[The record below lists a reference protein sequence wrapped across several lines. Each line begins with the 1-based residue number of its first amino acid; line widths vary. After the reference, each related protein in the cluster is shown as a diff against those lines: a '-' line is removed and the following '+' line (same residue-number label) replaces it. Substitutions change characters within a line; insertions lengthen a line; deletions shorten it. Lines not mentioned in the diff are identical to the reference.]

1 VDHQPAHDEGERAR
15 IVRQSFVKPGVLTNS
30 TRNVEYFAES
40 VWRCGSG
47 RGPSAGIPLPGTGN
61 WVTFGPMT
69 SMRTPDELTRPWSSR
84 TLRVNNERVLLER
97 LRRSGAASRAELARV
112 TGISKPTV
120 SAALGNLEKAG
131 LVRETGEMTATAG
144 RGRSAVLYEV
154 NPAAGY
160 VLGID
165 IGRSRIR
172 VALADLEGAV
182 HGRREVPN
190 DVERAAG
197 PEPIVATATRL
208 AREIVAEAG
217 LEWSRVVHTVV
228 GTPGVFDPHSNE
240 VRYAGSLPGWGR
252 TGVVDSLR
260 AELGVSLSVHNDA
273 NLAALGEYM
282 FGAGRDCPLLVF
294 LMVGTGIGAGIVVDG
309 KLFAGANGAAGEVG
323 YLPFPGG
330 ARDAEGESGSAR
342 KDSEVC
348 EPYHQRGMLD
358 AAAGGSAVTALA
370 AAAGMSVSGGPKE
383 VFDAAR
389 AGDAAALDAVRA
401 EAARLAHAVAAI
413 AAMLDPALVI
423 IGGGVGDNADL
434 LLDPIHESLAA
445 LTPLRPQIVPSALGG
460 DAVLIGAIATAL
472 GTARE
477 LVFEGRL

>member
-1 VDHQPAHDEGERAR
+1 
-15 IVRQSFVKPGVLTNS
+15 
-30 TRNVEYFAES
+30 
-40 VWRCGSG
+40 
-47 RGPSAGIPLPGTGN
+47 
-61 WVTFGPMT
+61 MT
-69 SMRTPDELTRPWSSR
+69 TTRTPDEQTRPWSSR

-97 LRRSGAASRAELARV
+97 LRLSGAASRAELARV

-131 LVRETGEMTATAG
+131 LVRETGEMTVTAG

-154 NPAAGY
+154 NPTAGY
-160 VLGID
+160 VVGID

-172 VALADLEGAV
+172 VALADLEGAIC
-182 HGRREVPN
+182 GRREVPN
-190 DVERAAG
+190 DVDSATG
-197 PEPIVATATRL
+197 PEPIVATATQL
-208 AREIVAEAG
+208 AREVVAEAG
-217 LEWSRVVHTVV
+217 LDWSRVVHTVV
-228 GTPGVFDPHSNE
+228 GTPGVFDPASNE

-260 AELGVSLSVHNDA
+260 EELGGSLSVHNDA
-273 NLAALGEYM
+273 NLAALGEYV
-282 FGAGRDCPLLVF
+282 FGAGQDCPLLVF

-323 YLPFPGG
+323 YLPFPG
-330 ARDAEGESGSAR
+330 AEAKTEPSSQ
-342 KDSEVC
+342 
-348 EPYHQRGMLD
+348 EPYYQRGMLD

-370 AAAGMSVSGGPKE
+370 AAAGMSVSGGPKQ

-389 AGDAAALDAVRA
+389 AGDPVALDAVRA
-401 EAARLAHAVAAI
+401 EATRLAHAVAAI

-423 IGGGVGDNADL
+423 LGGGVGHNADL
-434 LLDPIHESLAA
+434 LLDPIYESLAT
-445 LTPLRPQIVPSALGG
+445 LTPLRPPIVPSSLGG

>member
-1 VDHQPAHDEGERAR
+1 
-15 IVRQSFVKPGVLTNS
+15 
-30 TRNVEYFAES
+30 
-40 VWRCGSG
+40 
-47 RGPSAGIPLPGTGN
+47 
-61 WVTFGPMT
+61 MT
-69 SMRTPDELTRPWSSR
+69 TMRTPEELTRPWSSR

-97 LRRSGAASRAELARV
+97 LRASGAASRAELARV

-131 LVRETGEMTATAG
+131 LVRETGEMTVTAG

-154 NPAAGY
+154 NPTAGY
-160 VLGID
+160 VVGID

-172 VALADLEGAV
+172 VALADLEGEIR
-182 HGRREVPN
+182 GRREVPN
-190 DVERAAG
+190 EVDGASG

-208 AREIVAEAG
+208 AHEVAAEAG

-228 GTPGVFDPHSNE
+228 GTPGVFDAASNE

-260 AELGVSLSVHNDA
+260 RELGTSLSVHNDA
-273 NLAALGEYM
+273 NLAALGEYA

-309 KLFAGANGAAGEVG
+309 RLFAGSNGAAGEVG
-323 YLPFPGG
+323 YLPFAPGV
-330 ARDAEGESGSAR
+330 AVDAP
-342 KDSEVC
+342 
-348 EPYHQRGMLD
+348 EPYSQRGMLD

-370 AAAGMSVSGGPKE
+370 EHAGMRAPGGPKQ

-389 AGDAAALDAVRA
+389 EGDEAAAVAVRT
-401 EAARLAHAVAAI
+401 EAQRLAHAVAAI

-423 IGGGVGDNADL
+423 LGGGVGDNADL
-434 LLDPIHESLAA
+434 LLEPISTELAA
-445 LTPLRPQIVPSALGG
+445 LTPLRPPIVPSALGG

-472 GTARE
+472 TTARE

>member
-1 VDHQPAHDEGERAR
+1 
-15 IVRQSFVKPGVLTNS
+15 
-30 TRNVEYFAES
+30 
-40 VWRCGSG
+40 
-47 RGPSAGIPLPGTGN
+47 
-61 WVTFGPMT
+61 MT
-69 SMRTPDELTRPWSSR
+69 TMRTPDELTRPWSSR

-97 LRRSGAASRAELARV
+97 LRASGAASRAELSRV

-120 SAALGNLEKAG
+120 SAALGNLERAG
-131 LVRETGEMTATAG
+131 LVRETGEMTVTAG

-154 NPAAGY
+154 NPTAGY
-160 VLGID
+160 VVGID

-172 VALADLEGAV
+172 VALADLEGAIR
-182 HGRREVPN
+182 GRREVRN
-190 DVERAAG
+190 DVDGAAG
-197 PEPIVATATRL
+197 PEPIVATATQL
-208 AREIVAEAG
+208 AHEVVAEAG
-217 LEWSRVVHTVV
+217 LDWSRVVHTVV
-228 GTPGVFDPHSNE
+228 GTPGVFDQASNE

-260 AELGVSLSVHNDA
+260 RELGTELSVHNDA
-273 NLAALGEYM
+273 NLAALGEYV

-330 ARDAEGESGSAR
+330 RELEGFPGQQAAAQDAASSPEP
-342 KDSEVC
+342 DSEPDPR
-348 EPYHQRGMLD
+348 EPYSSRGMLD
-358 AAAGGSAVTALA
+358 AATGGSAVTALA
-370 AAAGMSVSGGPKE
+370 AAAGMPAPGSPKD

-389 AGDAAALDAVRA
+389 AGDRAALDAVRT

-423 IGGGVGDNADL
+423 LGGGVGDNTDL
-434 LLDPIHESLAA
+434 LLDPIYESLAE
-445 LTPLRPQIVPSALGG
+445 LTPLRPPIAPSALGG

-472 GTARE
+472 GRARD

>member
-1 VDHQPAHDEGERAR
+1 MR
-15 IVRQSFVKPGVLTNS
+15 I
-30 TRNVEYFAES
+30 
-40 VWRCGSG
+40 
-47 RGPSAGIPLPGTGN
+47 
-61 WVTFGPMT
+61 WVTFPLMT
-69 SMRTPDELTRPWSSR
+69 TTRTPDELTRPWSSR

-97 LRRSGAASRAELARV
+97 LRASGAASRAELARV

-131 LVRETGEMTATAG
+131 LVRETGEMTVTSG

-154 NPAAGY
+154 NPTAGH
-160 VLGID
+160 VVGID

-172 VALADLEGAV
+172 VALADLEGTIR
-182 HGRREVPN
+182 GRREVRN
-190 DVERAAG
+190 EVDGTTG

-208 AREIVAEAG
+208 AREVVAEAG
-217 LEWSRVVHTVV
+217 LDWSQVVHTVV
-228 GTPGVFDPHSNE
+228 GTPGVFDAASNE

-260 AELGVSLSVHNDA
+260 RELGTELSVHNDA
-273 NLAALGEYM
+273 NLAALGEYV

-323 YLPFPGG
+323 YLPFEG
-330 ARDAEGESGSAR
+330 AATADPATPASP
-342 KDSEVC
+342 
-348 EPYHQRGMLD
+348 EPYYQRGMLD

-389 AGDAAALDAVRA
+389 SGDAAARDAVRA
-401 EAARLAHAVAAI
+401 EATRLAHAVAAI
-413 AAMLDPALVI
+413 AAMLDPAMVI
-423 IGGGVGDNADL
+423 LGGGVGDNADL
-434 LLDPIHESLAA
+434 LLDPIYESLAA
-445 LTPLRPQIVPSALGG
+445 LTPLRPPIVPSALGG

-472 GTARE
+472 GTARD

>member
-1 VDHQPAHDEGERAR
+1 
-15 IVRQSFVKPGVLTNS
+15 
-30 TRNVEYFAES
+30 
-40 VWRCGSG
+40 
-47 RGPSAGIPLPGTGN
+47 
-61 WVTFGPMT
+61 MT
-69 SMRTPDELTRPWSSR
+69 TTRTPDELTRPWSSR

-97 LRRSGAASRAELARV
+97 LRASGAASRAELARV

-131 LVRETGEMTATAG
+131 LVRETGEMTVTSG

-154 NPAAGY
+154 NPTAGH

-172 VALADLEGAV
+172 VALADLEGAIR
-182 HGRREVPN
+182 GRRE
-190 DVERAAG
+190 ERNEVVDGASG
-197 PEPIVATATRL
+197 PEPIVAMAARL
-208 AREIVAEAG
+208 AREVVAEAG
-217 LEWSRVVHTVV
+217 LEWSHVVHIVV
-228 GTPGVFDPHSNE
+228 GTPGVFDQASNE

-260 AELGVSLSVHNDA
+260 AELGTGLSVHNDA
-273 NLAALGEYM
+273 NLAALGEYV

-323 YLPFPGG
+323 YLPFPEG
-330 ARDAEGESGSAR
+330 AAQDSATPA
-342 KDSEVC
+342 SQ
-348 EPYHQRGMLD
+348 EPYYQRGMLD

-370 AAAGMSVSGGPKE
+370 AAAGMTVSGGPKE

-389 AGDAAALDAVRA
+389 TGDAAALAAVRA
-401 EAARLAHAVAAI
+401 EASRLAHAVAAI

-423 IGGGVGDNADL
+423 LGGGVGDNADL
-434 LLDPIHESLAA
+434 LLDPIYDSLAA
-445 LTPLRPQIVPSALGG
+445 LTPLRPPIVPSALGG
-460 DAVLIGAIATAL
+460 DAVLIGAIATAV

>member
-1 VDHQPAHDEGERAR
+1 
-15 IVRQSFVKPGVLTNS
+15 
-30 TRNVEYFAES
+30 
-40 VWRCGSG
+40 
-47 RGPSAGIPLPGTGN
+47 
-61 WVTFGPMT
+61 MT
-69 SMRTPDELTRPWSSR
+69 TMRTPDELTRPWSSR

-97 LRRSGAASRAELARV
+97 LRASGAASRAELSRV

-120 SAALGNLEKAG
+120 SAALGNLERAG
-131 LVRETGEMTATAG
+131 LVRETGEMTVTAG

-154 NPAAGY
+154 NPTAGY
-160 VLGID
+160 VVGID

-172 VALADLEGAV
+172 VALADLEGEIR
-182 HGRREVPN
+182 GRREVRN
-190 DVERAAG
+190 DVDGAAG
-197 PEPIVATATRL
+197 PEPIVATATQL
-208 AREIVAEAG
+208 AHEVVAEAG
-217 LEWSRVVHTVV
+217 LDWSHVVHIVV
-228 GTPGVFDPHSNE
+228 GTPGVFDQASNE

-260 AELGVSLSVHNDA
+260 RELGTELSVHNDA
-273 NLAALGEYM
+273 NLAALGEYA

-323 YLPFPGG
+323 YLPF
-330 ARDAEGESGSAR
+330 AEGREPEGSAGR
-342 KDSEVC
+342 EASTQDAADNR
-348 EPYHQRGMLD
+348 EPYSSRGMLD
-358 AAAGGSAVTALA
+358 AATGGSAVTALA
-370 AAAGMSVSGGPKE
+370 AAAGMPAPGSPKD

-389 AGDAAALDAVRA
+389 AGDRAALDAVRT

-423 IGGGVGDNADL
+423 LGGGVGDNADL
-434 LLDPIHESLAA
+434 LLDPIYESLAE
-445 LTPLRPQIVPSALGG
+445 LTPLRPPIAPSVLGG

-472 GTARE
+472 GRARD

>member
-1 VDHQPAHDEGERAR
+1 M
-15 IVRQSFVKPGVLTNS
+15 
-30 TRNVEYFAES
+30 
-40 VWRCGSG
+40 
-47 RGPSAGIPLPGTGN
+47 RGFRTPGTGI
-61 WVTFGPMT
+61 WVTFGLMT
-69 SMRTPDELTRPWSSR
+69 TMRTPDELTRPWSSR

-97 LRRSGAASRAELARV
+97 LRASGAASRAELARV

-131 LVRETGEMTATAG
+131 LVRETGEMTVTAG

-154 NPAAGY
+154 NPTAGY
-160 VLGID
+160 VVGID

-172 VALADLEGAV
+172 VALADLEGTIRE
-182 HGRREVPN
+182 RREVPN
-190 DVERAAG
+190 DVDSASG
-197 PEPIVATATRL
+197 PEPIVATATQL
-208 AREIVAEAG
+208 AREVVAEAG
-217 LEWSRVVHTVV
+217 MDWSRVVHTVV
-228 GTPGVFDPHSNE
+228 GTPGVFDPASNE

-252 TGVVDSLR
+252 SGVVDSLR
-260 AELGVSLSVHNDA
+260 AELGSSLSVHNDA
-273 NLAALGEYM
+273 NLAALGEYV
-282 FGAGRDCPLLVF
+282 FGAGRDCPLLVY

-309 KLFAGANGAAGEVG
+309 RLFAGANGAAGEVG

-330 ARDAEGESGSAR
+330 VPEPKAEPTYP
-342 KDSEVC
+342 
-348 EPYHQRGMLD
+348 EPYYQRGMLD

-389 AGDAAALDAVRA
+389 AGDAAALGAVRA

-413 AAMLDPALVI
+413 AAMVDPALVI
-423 IGGGVGDNADL
+423 LGGGVGDNADL
-434 LLDPIHESLAA
+434 LLAPIYESLAA
-445 LTPLRPQIVPSALGG
+445 LTPLRPPIIPSSLGG

>member
-1 VDHQPAHDEGERAR
+1 
-15 IVRQSFVKPGVLTNS
+15 
-30 TRNVEYFAES
+30 
-40 VWRCGSG
+40 
-47 RGPSAGIPLPGTGN
+47 
-61 WVTFGPMT
+61 MT
-69 SMRTPDELTRPWSSR
+69 TMRTPDELTRPWSSR

-97 LRRSGAASRAELARV
+97 LRASGAASRAELSRV

-120 SAALGNLEKAG
+120 SAALGNLEQAG
-131 LVRETGEMTATAG
+131 LVRETGEMTVTAG

-154 NPAAGY
+154 NPTAGY
-160 VLGID
+160 VVGID

-172 VALADLEGAV
+172 VALADLEGTIC
-182 HGRREVPN
+182 GRREVRN
-190 DVERAAG
+190 DVDGAAG
-197 PEPIVATATRL
+197 PEPIVATATKL
-208 AREIVAEAG
+208 AHEAVAEAG
-217 LEWSRVVHTVV
+217 LDWSRVVHTVV
-228 GTPGVFDPHSNE
+228 GTPGVFDPASNE

-260 AELGVSLSVHNDA
+260 RELGTELSVHNDA
-273 NLAALGEYM
+273 NLAALGEYA

-323 YLPFPGG
+323 YLPFSAG
-330 ARDAEGESGSAR
+330 AGRGSEGAAEQDPASDGSAEQESR
-342 KDSEVC
+342 
-348 EPYHQRGMLD
+348 EPYSLRGMLD
-358 AAAGGSAVTALA
+358 EATGGSAVTALA
-370 AAAGMSVSGGPKE
+370 SAAGMPGPGSPKD

-389 AGDAAALDAVRA
+389 AGDGAALDAVRT

-423 IGGGVGDNADL
+423 LGGGVGDNTDL
-434 LLDPIHESLAA
+434 LLDPIYESLAE
-445 LTPLRPQIVPSALGG
+445 LTPLRPPIKASALGG

-472 GTARE
+472 GRARD

>member
-1 VDHQPAHDEGERAR
+1 
-15 IVRQSFVKPGVLTNS
+15 
-30 TRNVEYFAES
+30 
-40 VWRCGSG
+40 
-47 RGPSAGIPLPGTGN
+47 
-61 WVTFGPMT
+61 MT
-69 SMRTPDELTRPWSSR
+69 TMRTPDELTRPWSSR

-97 LRRSGAASRAELARV
+97 LRASGAASRAELSRV

-120 SAALGNLEKAG
+120 SAALGNLERAG
-131 LVRETGEMTATAG
+131 LVRETGEMTVTAG

-154 NPAAGY
+154 NPTAGY
-160 VLGID
+160 VVGID

-172 VALADLEGAV
+172 VALADLEGEIR
-182 HGRREVPN
+182 GRREVRN
-190 DVERAAG
+190 DVDGAAG
-197 PEPIVATATRL
+197 PEPIVATATQL
-208 AREIVAEAG
+208 AHEVVAEAG
-217 LEWSRVVHTVV
+217 LDWSHVVHIVV
-228 GTPGVFDPHSNE
+228 GTPGVFDQASNE

-260 AELGVSLSVHNDA
+260 RELGTELSVHNDA
-273 NLAALGEYM
+273 NLAALGEYA

-323 YLPFPGG
+323 YLPF
-330 ARDAEGESGSAR
+330 AEGRGLEGSAGR
-342 KDSEVC
+342 EASAQDAADNR
-348 EPYHQRGMLD
+348 EPYSSRGMLD
-358 AAAGGSAVTALA
+358 AATGGSAVTALA
-370 AAAGMSVSGGPKE
+370 AAAGMPAPGSPKD

-389 AGDAAALDAVRA
+389 AGDRAALDAVRT

-423 IGGGVGDNADL
+423 LGGGVGDNADL
-434 LLDPIHESLAA
+434 LLDPIYESLAE
-445 LTPLRPQIVPSALGG
+445 LTPLRPPIAPSALGG

-472 GTARE
+472 GRARD